1 MRIKPVT
8 CTRTGGVREAGL
20 AHELGCG
27 GGVSHSPTQTK
38 VDSTEKYLCGA
49 LSDFSE
55 KLLGL
60 YRKPSR
66 RT

>member
-1 MRIKPVT
+1 MRKKPVT
-8 CTRTGGVREAGL
+8 RTRTGGVREAGP
-20 AHELGCG
+20 AHELGAE

-49 LSDFSE
+49 LSIFRG

-66 RT
+66 